1 MLRVLEWFAAQ
12 RKEAGG
18 EEDRTL
24 ATAYHFLANC
34 SAPNPLTAPLDGVA
48 SSTAALSAALD
59 ALGANCSSPSLLQL
73 ARRAL
78 SRVTLL
84 EPSSAHFLEH
94 SARRA
99 SKPVAPASRVTPPQV
114 GESARRG
121 EELLGGT
128 QPPGS
133 V

>member
-24 ATAYHFLANC
+24 AAAYHFLANC

-59 ALGANCSSPSLLQL
+59 ALGANCSSPSLLQP

-78 SRVTLL
+78 SRVTLRTFLCTL
-84 EPSSAHFLEH
+84 EPSS
-94 SARRA
+94 
-99 SKPVAPASRVTPPQV
+99 
-114 GESARRG
+114 
-121 EELLGGT
+121 
-128 QPPGS
+128 
-133 V
+133 